1 MHLIIRILNMLAQD
15 VVADFLVDC
24 VRLRWRVARGFE
36 VVVEWV
42 DFGERILHPHPPI
55 KRPSLKLTRVKIAT
69 VSRVAQRR

>member
-15 VVADFLVDC
+15 VVADFLVDR
-24 VRLRWRVARGFE
+24 VRLRWRVARGSE
-36 VVVEWV
+36 VVVERV